1 MLGAGESRST
11 LVLEIA
17 VREHRRRVQLETHS
31 GTEGKSASL
40 STRRAFGFGF
50 ERVGAEDGKV

>member
-11 LVLEIA
+11 LVLETV
-17 VREHRRRVQLETHS
+17 VREHRRHVQLEMHS
-31 GTEGKSASL
+31 GSEGKSASL

-50 ERVGAEDGKV
+50 KRVGAEDGKV